1 MCMSK
6 IVILYPIEIKF
17 FENKLTSICWT
28 NHSNLLICEE
38 FSKVCLISS
47 DGSNQN
53 VFIEGDSNS
62 TTYDD
67 CYPFVIAFKNGLFLV
82 NTRINESTFA
92 CFSSF
97 TEDHLSEIR
106 KNTGKRYGL

>member
-1 MCMSK
+1 MSK

-47 DGSNQN
+47 DGSNRN

-67 CYPFVIAFKNGLFLV
+67 CYPFVIAFKNGLFLF
-82 NTRINESTFA
+82 NTRINESTVRHIYINTNNKF
-92 CFSSF
+92 CFSF
-97 TEDHLSEIR
+97 FYILLSVCMFF
-106 KNTGKRYGL
+106 